1 MSDLTQLCTRIAG
14 HFHEAFGRPP
24 LDERLQ
30 DILTRATTL
39 GRCTDLDHA
48 RDETGHLLC
57 SLLQLCTECGW
68 EPAALAE
75 ATLGKIEA
83 NSEGVRANGLPSA
96 DAANARVTVSSR
108 RVAIFAST
116 FEPASLFHRAVATS
130 LLSDGFDEVI
140 VCPTGPRPGRGEAE
154 HAATV
159 HRAALTDLTF
169 RDIPGVRVD
178 LTDLDEGRFCQPEDL
193 EHRHRSSGETWHV
206 VGADMVAGGRH
217 GKALIQVAWENGDTL
232 WKRSRFLVV
241 HPPAAAPETA
251 ELPPSHRLI
260 PLDGHVPSAE
270 IRARVF
276 AGLPVH
282 ELLSSEVAGYVAR
295 HRLFASF
302 VPRRFTQLV
311 ADRPRL
317 LIVFDERNPRAR
329 EIAARYQHLVDGAP
343 DLVLVIGGDGTML
356 RAIRRHWRLR
366 VPFMGL
372 NAGHLGFLMNERLPR
387 DLHGLELVTYAL
399 SMLRVD
405 AEAPD
410 GRTTTGLAYGDVWL
424 ERDGGQAAWLRLDVD
439 GQTRVPKVVGDGMLV
454 STASGSSAYARAM
467 GAVPVPLNSPL
478 LTLAGSNIF
487 HPRFWKPMALTD
499 DSVVAITSLD
509 RSGKRPVRGFL
520 DGQPLGVVQ
529 AVTVQRSKVAGAE
542 LAFTREFDP
551 SAKLLRS
558 LFPPCD
564 ADD

>member
-1 MSDLTQLCTRIAG
+1 MSDLTQLCARLAER
-14 HFHEAFGRPP
+14 FHEAFGRTS
-24 LDERLQ
+24 LDERIQ
-30 DILTRATTL
+30 DILARASTL
-39 GRCTDLDHA
+39 GRLTDLDHM

-75 ATLGKIEA
+75 ATLANIEPRGENVSA
-83 NSEGVRANGLPSA
+83 TGLSCP
-96 DAANARVTVSSR
+96 DAGTALVTGMSR

-116 FEPASLFHRAVATS
+116 FEPASLFHRAVAAS

-140 VCPTGPRPGRGEAE
+140 VCPTGPRPGKGEPE

-169 RDIPGVRVD
+169 RDIPRVRVD
-178 LTDLDEGRFCQPEDL
+178 LTDLDEGRFCQPEEL
-193 EHRHRSSGETWHV
+193 EGRHRSSGETWHV
-206 VGADMVAGGRH
+206 VGADMVAGGQDGRS
-217 GKALIQVAWENGDTL
+217 LIQVAWENGDSL
-232 WKRSRFLVV
+232 WRRSRFLVV

-282 ELLSSEVAGYVAR
+282 ELLTSEVTGYVAR

-302 VPRRFTQLV
+302 VPHRFTRLV

-329 EIAARYQHLVDGAP
+329 EIAARYQHQIGDAP

-366 VPFMGL
+366 VPFLGL
-372 NAGHLGFLMNERLPR
+372 NAGHLGFLMNEGLPR
-387 DLHGLELVTYAL
+387 DIHALELVTYAL
-399 SMLRVD
+399 PMLRVD

-410 GRTTTGLAYGDVWL
+410 GRRTTGLAYGDVWL

-499 DSVVAITSLD
+499 DSLVSITNLD

-551 SAKLLRS
+551 SSKLLRS
-558 LFPPCD
+558 LFPPSD
-564 ADD
+564 EAD